1 MRKRR
6 EKKMIKLAR
15 VPSSRRVKLGRQNR
29 KISLEM
35 KNELLSNQ
43 IAQIKFKNNTEVLK
57 VNKAGVITNF
67 DYNNPNHKRWLE
79 D

>member
-57 VNKAGVITNF
+57 VNIAGVITNF